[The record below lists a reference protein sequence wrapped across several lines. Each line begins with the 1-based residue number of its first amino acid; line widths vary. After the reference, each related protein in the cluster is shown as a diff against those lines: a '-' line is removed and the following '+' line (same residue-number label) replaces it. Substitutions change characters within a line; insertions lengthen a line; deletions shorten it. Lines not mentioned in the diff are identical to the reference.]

1 MELMQGV
8 FAVKLCEME
17 EFYGRLQSRI
27 QLCQAKEPAALRQ
40 ALEETL
46 DEAAA
51 HRLLLK
57 QRTREGRLPAA
68 AALAQA
74 QLDYERQADQIRL
87 RLEREL
93 CGQDAAERKAEA
105 AVRLARLEDMV
116 QALTEEQEAIPDQ
129 LAQLRAQGKD
139 RTVRFREL
147 MARKLTLVSLRT
159 ELERYGLW

>member
-1 MELMQGV
+1 MELMQGG

-105 AVRLARLEDMV
+105 ATLFAEYAMDFATQAAQYALSTAL
-116 QALTEEQEAIPDQ
+116 QALILQQPAESTDKE
-129 LAQLRAQGKD
+129 
-139 RTVRFREL
+139 
-147 MARKLTLVSLRT
+147 
-159 ELERYGLW
+159 